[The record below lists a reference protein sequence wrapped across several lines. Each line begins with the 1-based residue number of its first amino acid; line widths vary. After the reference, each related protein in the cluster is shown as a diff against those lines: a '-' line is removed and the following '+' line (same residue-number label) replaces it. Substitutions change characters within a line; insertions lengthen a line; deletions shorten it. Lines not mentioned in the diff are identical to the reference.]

1 MTAKNQTSEC
11 PKWAA
16 DLLDKLHH
24 LEVRLGNIVETGSG
38 TNPKDAWH
46 TRDLGDLEAVVNED
60 DHGGEADAARRDIF
74 ADNMDH
80 MDHMDQQDNAGS
92 ADIAEAIFDRVCA
105 GLSEDGFSPQ
115 QIADIVNSR
124 VGKGGRMKY
133 CDANDVKEALE
144 A

>member
-1 MTAKNQTSEC
+1 MTTKNQTSEC

-38 TNPKDAWH
+38 ANPKDAWH

-60 DHGGEADAARRDIF
+60 GHDGEPDAARRDNF
-74 ADNMDH
+74 ADNVDN
-80 MDHMDQQDNAGS
+80 QDTTGS